1 MIKIPQ
7 RLFNSDSGGG
17 STKNQTQTSTTAP
30 YPGAQPMIDES
41 LKAAQNLYQSG
52 GLNVQSYGGQ
62 MVAPTAPATQQS
74 WDAITQQATS
84 GGQLPK
90 AANDWAANVLSPGY
104 LQTQS
109 PGLSGVLDNARN
121 AANAQISLAGRQGSG
136 SHSAAVA
143 GALAPIEYQDYGNK
157 MALQAQVAGMSPQ
170 LNASNYYDAQQL
182 AGVGSQQ
189 QAQLQDQINAQMQK
203 YYADQSSKANE
214 LALYQQLIGGNYG
227 GTSQV
232 TGPVQKS
239 GGANPWLQGAGVLA
253 SAAGSYFG
261 SGGSI

>member
-1 MIKIPQ
+1 M
-7 RLFNSDSGGG
+7 SGDSGGG
-17 STKNQTQTSTTAP
+17 TKNQTQTTSNMP
-30 YPGAQPMIDES
+30 YPGAKPMIDES
-41 LKAAQNLYQSG
+41 LKAAQNLYHAG

-74 WDAITQQATS
+74 WDAITQQAT
-84 GGQLPK
+84 GGQLPQ
-90 AANDWAANVLSPGY
+90 AANDWAQNVLSPGY
-104 LQTQS
+104 LNTQS
-109 PGLSGVLDNARN
+109 PGLTGVLDNARN

-136 SHSAAVA
+136 SHSAAIA

-170 LNASNYYDAQQL
+170 LQASNYYGAQQL

-203 YYADQSSKANE
+203 YYADQGAKANE
-214 LALYQQLIGGNYG
+214 LALYQQLISGNYG
-227 GTSQV
+227 GTSNV
-232 TGPVQKS
+232 TGPVQKTT
-239 GGANPWLQGAGVLA
+239 GANPWLQGAGVLA

-261 SGGSI
+261 AQ